1 MAAAAASG
9 LCAEWSGPIQGGVE
23 GGEARKEKGEGEVC
37 SHQSAKGPS
46 IHLGVCEPVGPS
58 LAS

>member
-9 LCAEWSGPIQGGVE
+9 LCAEWR
-23 GGEARKEKGEGEVC
+23 RKEKGEGEVC

-46 IHLGVCEPVGPS
+46 IHLRVCEPVGPS